1 MMVDEF
7 YREFENEFKGTRKV
21 LENLDFSKF
30 DFKPHPRSFSM
41 KHLAMHLANISYWG
55 LMTLTKNEY
64 HLQESDMNQDA
75 NAPATKEEMLAKF
88 DENVRKFLEV
98 LRGMTVDQM
107 NEMWTLYL
115 NGKPIFGEPRHSVLR
130 YSVMN
135 HMIHH
140 RGQLTVYLRMNDLRV
155 PGLYGPSADDK
166 K

>member
-1 MMVDEF
+1 MIVDEF
-7 YREFENEFKGTRKV
+7 YSEFEQEFKGTRKV

-30 DFKPHPRSFSM
+30 DFKPHPRSFSL

-55 LMTLTKNEY
+55 LMTLTTDKY
-64 HLQESDMNQDA
+64 HLKDSEVNPDFNT
-75 NAPATKEEMLAKF
+75 PETKEEMLRKF
-88 DENVRKFLEV
+88 DENVRKFLDV
-98 LRGMTVDQM
+98 LRGMNEEQM
-107 NEMWTLYL
+107 DEIWTLYY
-115 NGKPIFGEPRHSVLR
+115 NGKPFFGEPRHSVLR
-130 YSVMN
+130 SSVMN

>member
-30 DFKPHPRSFSM
+30 DFKPHPRSFSF
-41 KHLAMHLANISYWG
+41 KHLALHLANISYWG
-55 LMTLTKNEY
+55 LLTLTTNEY
-64 HLQESDMNQDA
+64 HLKDSEVNPDFDV
-75 NAPATKEEMLAKF
+75 PVDKEEMLGKF

-107 NEMWTLYL
+107 NEMWTLYY
-115 NGKPIFGEPRHSVLR
+115 NGKPFFGEPRHSVLR
-130 YSVMN
+130 SSVMN

-140 RGQLTVYLRMNDLRV
+140 RGQLTVYLRMNDLKV